1 MHLTALLFELLFFQR
16 NSDTLPTLFSPLS
29 QLPLSS
35 ISTGAIASDEVVLEM
50 KQAKYLEECAFKPFI
65 PARLTKPISKFF
77 FDSVKK

>member
-1 MHLTALLFELLFFQR
+1 MHLTELLFELLFFQR

-29 QLPLSS
+29 QSS

-65 PARLTKPISKFF
+65 PARLVKPISKFF
-77 FDSVKK
+77 FDSVK